1 MEWYGRL
8 WLLIG
13 HLLSNEHVSTNEKPN
28 GARTTV
34 STCGLVLRVFLSI
47 PPEIP
52 KFLFPLIAVIFSEA
66 EISARVLTMFLV
78 ICVAFLLDYSP
89 PAR

>member
-28 GARTTV
+28 GTRTTV
-34 STCGLVLRVFLSI
+34 STEGVSLD
-47 PPEIP
+47 PPKIP
-52 KFLFPLIAVIFSEA
+52 KFLFPLIAVILSDA

-78 ICVAFLLDYSP
+78 ICVAFLLDYFF
-89 PAR
+89 AVALAH